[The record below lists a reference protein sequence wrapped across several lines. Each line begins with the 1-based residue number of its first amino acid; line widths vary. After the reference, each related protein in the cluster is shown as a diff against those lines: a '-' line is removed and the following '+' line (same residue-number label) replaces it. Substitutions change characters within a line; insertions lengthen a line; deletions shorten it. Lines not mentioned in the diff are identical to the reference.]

1 MGMLAYGMR
10 IGEWTKN
17 INILESHIIGDPTF
31 RFARP
36 ERMPRIKMHSGSGV
50 LARCNRAQSPVDIQ
64 GLALYK
70 LFELEYEGMS
80 DLLLETYKSS
90 PYYMLRLQCLHLLA
104 HYNDDNY
111 ELLKLASDDPYEF
124 IRRKLCTIWAELDAT
139 IWLPIW

>member
-36 ERMPRIKMHSGSGV
+36 ERMPRIKMHSKDPEYW
-50 LARCNRAQSPVDIQ
+50 LAVMEHNLPVDIQ

-80 DLLLETYKSS
+80 DLLLDTYKSS

-104 HYNDDNY
+104 
-111 ELLKLASDDPYEF
+111 
-124 IRRKLCTIWAELDAT
+124 
-139 IWLPIW
+139 LP